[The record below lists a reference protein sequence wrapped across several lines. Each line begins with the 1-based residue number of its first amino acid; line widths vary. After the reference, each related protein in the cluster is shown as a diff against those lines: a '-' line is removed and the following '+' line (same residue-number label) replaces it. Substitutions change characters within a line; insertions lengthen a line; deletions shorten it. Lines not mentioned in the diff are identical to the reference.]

1 MMKIPPRITL
11 KNIQGVS
18 ISLFPEA
25 LLFSS
30 SSKSSTAALKS
41 SAVSIQPNAT
51 NKLTEVFMKSIGIK
65 NSMLSPEFNIINVKK
80 LLNKPT
86 VKKQITSLERAEK
99 KLIVSN
105 LKKTFLLISLYL

>member
-1 MMKIPPRITL
+1 MKIPPRISL

-18 ISLFPEA
+18 ISLLPDA

-51 NKLTEVFMKSIGIK
+51 KKLTEVFMKSIGSK
-65 NSMLSPEFNIINVKK
+65 NSILSPKFNIINVKK
-80 LLNKPT
+80 LLNKPM
-86 VKKQITSLERAEK
+86 VKKQMTSPERAEK
-99 KLIVSN
+99 KLIVSG
-105 LKKTFLLISLYL
+105 LKFFFAHFTYP